1 MIMHSWSRTSRYFLL
16 TLVLAI
22 LVWFIVAARAL
33 IGPLVISAL
42 LAYVLN
48 PAVVFFNK
56 KAKLPRKWVVL
67 FVYLVSLAIIITLAV
82 VFAPIIPDQVASLIT
97 ELQKI
102 LIQIEEPLS
111 QPIAFF
117 GFQLTF
123 DNLLANPEVL
133 SADFIRPDLILE
145 IARSASE
152 NLAWLLVI
160 LVTTYYIMQDWPR
173 LRNWLLNLSPSFISD
188 DVRRLYDEI
197 STIWQKYLVGQL
209 RLMIIIGLVTGLAS
223 AAVGLPGA
231 VAFGFLAG
239 LLDIILTVGPTIAM
253 IIAGL
258 VAYFAGSTFLPLSN
272 TWFMILVAAIFLAIK
287 LFEDVWLRP
296 RIMGHTLKMHPAVV
310 FIAIMGA
317 LAMAGILVAL
327 IIIPVVASVG
337 IIGHYLYCRILEIEP
352 WPEDVATEPNTVE
365 EALPPPGEVSL
376 EAGQ

>member
-56 KAKLPRKWVVL
+56 QAKLPRKWVVL

-111 QPIAFF
+111 RPIAFF
-117 GFQLTF
+117 GFQLAF

-173 LRNWLLNLSPSFISD
+173 LRDWLLDLSPPFIAD
-188 DVRRLYDEI
+188 DARRLYDEI
-197 STIWQKYLVGQL
+197 SSIWQKYLVGQL
-209 RLMIIIGLVTGLAS
+209 RLMITIGLVTGVVS
-223 AAVGLPGA
+223 AVVGLPGA
-231 VAFGFLAG
+231 AAFGVLAG

-258 VAYFAGSTFLPLSN
+258 VAYFAGSTYLPISN
-272 TWFMILVAAIFLAIK
+272 TWFMILVAALFLAIK

-352 WPEDVATEPNTVE
+352 WPEDIAPEINTIT
-365 EALPPPGEVSL
+365 EALPPPDKVRL
-376 EAGQ
+376 ETGQ

>member
-16 TLVLAI
+16 TLVLAA

-67 FVYLVSLAIIITLAV
+67 FVYLVSLAVIITLAV
-82 VFAPIIPDQVASLIT
+82 VFAPIIPEQVASLIT

-111 QPIAFF
+111 RPIVFF
-117 GFQLTF
+117 GFQLAF
-123 DNLLANPEVL
+123 DNLLANPQVL

-145 IARSASE
+145 VARSASE

-173 LRNWLLNLSPSFISD
+173 LRNWLLNLSPPFIAD
-188 DVRRLYDEI
+188 DARRLYDEI
-197 STIWQKYLVGQL
+197 SSVWQKYLVGQL
-209 RLMIIIGLVTGLAS
+209 RLMITIGLVTGLAS

-231 VAFGFLAG
+231 AAFGVLAG

-272 TWFMILVAAIFLAIK
+272 TWFMLLVAALFLAIK

-296 RIMGHTLKMHPAVV
+296 RVMGHTLKMHPAVV

-317 LAMAGILVAL
+317 LALAGILVAL

-352 WPEDVATEPNTVE
+352 WPEDAAAEVNTVE
-365 EALPPPGEVSL
+365 EALPLPDKVRL
-376 EAGQ
+376 ETGQ

>member
-352 WPEDVATEPNTVE
+352 WPEGAATETNRVE
-365 EALPPPGEVSL
+365 AALSPPGEVSL

>member
-16 TLVLAI
+16 TLVLAA
-22 LVWFIVAARAL
+22 LVWFIVTARAL

-82 VFAPIIPDQVASLIT
+82 VFAPIIPEQVASLIT

-111 QPIAFF
+111 RPVAFF
-117 GFQLTF
+117 GFQFAF
-123 DNLLANPEVL
+123 DNLLADPQVL
-133 SADFIRPDLILE
+133 SADFVRPDLILE
-145 IARSASE
+145 VARSASE

-173 LRNWLLNLSPSFISD
+173 LRNWLLNLSPPFIAD
-188 DVRRLYDEI
+188 DARRLYDEI
-197 STIWQKYLVGQL
+197 SSIWQRYLVGQL
-209 RLMIIIGLVTGLAS
+209 RLMITIGLVTGLAS

-231 VAFGFLAG
+231 AAFGVLAG
-239 LLDIILTVGPTIAM
+239 LLDVILTVGPTIAM

-272 TWFMILVAAIFLAIK
+272 TWFMLLVAALFLAIK

-296 RIMGHTLKMHPAVV
+296 RVMGHTLKMHPAVV

-317 LAMAGILVAL
+317 LALAGILVAL

-352 WPEDVATEPNTVE
+352 WSEDVAPEVTTAT
-365 EALPPPGEVSL
+365 EALPPSDKVRL

>member
-16 TLVLAI
+16 TLVLAV

-173 LRNWLLNLSPSFISD
+173 LRNWLLNLSPSFI
-188 DVRRLYDEI
+188 VR
-197 STIWQKYLVGQL
+197 
-209 RLMIIIGLVTGLAS
+209 
-223 AAVGLPGA
+223 
-231 VAFGFLAG
+231 
-239 LLDIILTVGPTIAM
+239 
-253 IIAGL
+253 
-258 VAYFAGSTFLPLSN
+258 
-272 TWFMILVAAIFLAIK
+272 
-287 LFEDVWLRP
+287 
-296 RIMGHTLKMHPAVV
+296 
-310 FIAIMGA
+310 
-317 LAMAGILVAL
+317 
-327 IIIPVVASVG
+327 
-337 IIGHYLYCRILEIEP
+337 
-352 WPEDVATEPNTVE
+352 
-365 EALPPPGEVSL
+365 
-376 EAGQ
+376 

>member
-1 MIMHSWSRTSRYFLL
+1 MHSWSRTSRYFLL
-16 TLVLAI
+16 TLVLAA
-22 LVWFIVAARAL
+22 LVWFIDAARAL

-111 QPIAFF
+111 RPIAFF
-117 GFQLTF
+117 GYQFTF
-123 DNLLANPEVL
+123 DNMLADPEVL

-173 LRNWLLNLSPSFISD
+173 LRNWLLNLSPLFIAS

-253 IIAGL
+253 LIAGL

-272 TWFMILVAAIFLAIK
+272 TWFMILVAALFLAIK
-287 LFEDVWLRP
+287 LVEDVWLRP

-317 LAMAGILVAL
+317 LALAGILVAL

-352 WPEDVATEPNTVE
+352 WPEDAATETNRVE
-365 EALPPPGEVSL
+365 AALSPPDEVSL

>member
-1 MIMHSWSRTSRYFLL
+1 MHSWSRTSRYFLL

-258 VAYFAGSTFLPLSN
+258 VAYFAGSTFLPLSK
-272 TWFMILVAAIFLAIK
+272 TIACAA
-287 LFEDVWLRP
+287 
-296 RIMGHTLKMHPAVV
+296 
-310 FIAIMGA
+310 
-317 LAMAGILVAL
+317 
-327 IIIPVVASVG
+327 PVSHSIVG
-337 IIGHYLYCRILEIEP
+337 PSRG
-352 WPEDVATEPNTVE
+352 
-365 EALPPPGEVSL
+365 
-376 EAGQ
+376 